1 MGWAPSPSDGWA
13 PIADSSGRPAT
24 ARETSFQ
31 GGISVFGGLSST
43 GPLPVVTSPGADG
56 LAVVSRSEG
65 LEITR
70 TAEDASAQMV
80 RPREPQVDR
89 LEVEHRPAGRASRA
103 LSAEEVPQALR
114 LQPLRPEPPNAP
126 DAWDRP
132 DAPDVPDVPDAG
144 DAGARR
150 EWDEHD
156 AYWTGPDTAPSGI
169 RIGTP
174 ASGVPA
180 PEAGSEA
187 GSFVEIPPLLVDLS
201 APDLDLLEDE
211 RELLIPP
218 QSVMPHVPT
227 GVPRHHRS
235 RRSI

>member
-1 MGWAPSPSDGWA
+1 M
-13 PIADSSGRPAT
+13 
-24 ARETSFQ
+24 
-31 GGISVFGGLSST
+31 
-43 GPLPVVTSPGADG
+43 TSPGADG
-56 LAVVSRSEG
+56 LAVISRGEG
-65 LEITR
+65 LETTR

-103 LSAEEVPQALR
+103 LSAEEVPEALR
-114 LQPLRPEPPNAP
+114 LQPLRPEPLNV
-126 DAWDRP
+126 P
-132 DAPDVPDVPDAG
+132 DAPDAPDART
-144 DAGARR
+144 RR

-156 AYWTGPDTAPSGI
+156 EYWTGPDTAPSGI

-180 PEAGSEA
+180 SGAGSEA
-187 GSFVEIPPLLVDLS
+187 TPEAGPAPAGSFAEIPPLLVDLS